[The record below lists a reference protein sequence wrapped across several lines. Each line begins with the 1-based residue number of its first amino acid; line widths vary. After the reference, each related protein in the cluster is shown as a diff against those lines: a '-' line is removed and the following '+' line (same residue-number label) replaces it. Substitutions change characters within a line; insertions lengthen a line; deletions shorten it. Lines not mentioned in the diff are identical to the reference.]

1 MYTFKDLVEIMEK
14 LRSKNGC
21 PWDRE
26 QTHDTLL
33 PYLLEETY
41 EFIDSVKNKDFKNMK
56 EELGDILLQVVFH
69 SQIAKEN
76 GKFTVDEV
84 IDEICRKLIFRHP
97 HVFGERK
104 DISSSEDVL
113 KNWDEFKKAEGK
125 KRNSVLD
132 GIPQSMPPI
141 ERAFKLQKKAAKV
154 GFDWEKKEQVIE
166 KVEEEWN
173 ELKEAIKNGNQ
184 ENIEEELGDLLFAIV
199 NLSRFLNVDPAIA
212 LHRTNQK
219 FIKRFKEMERKAK
232 IEGNS
237 LEKMSLEEMDKLWE
251 TVKKEERDVN
261 I

>member
-1 MYTFKDLVEIMEK
+1 MYTFEDLVKIMEK
-14 LRSKNGC
+14 LRSDDGC

-26 QTHDTLL
+26 QTHESLL

-41 EFIDSVKNKDFKNMK
+41 EFIDSVKSKDFKNMK

-69 SQIAKEN
+69 SQIAKEHS
-76 GKFTVDEV
+76 KFTIDEV
-84 IDEICRKLIFRHP
+84 VDEICRKLIFRHP

-104 DISSSEDVL
+104 DINSSEDVL

-125 KRNSVLD
+125 HGDSILD
-132 GIPQSMPPI
+132 GVPKSMPPI
-141 ERAFKLQKKAAKV
+141 ERALKLQKKAAKV
-154 GFDWEKKEQVIE
+154 GFDWKRKEQVME

-173 ELKEAIKNGNQ
+173 ELKEAVKS
-184 ENIEEELGDLLFAIV
+184 ENREKIEEELGDLLFAIV

-219 FIKRFKEMERKAK
+219 FVKRFKEMERKAK
-232 IEGNS
+232 IEGSS
-237 LEKMSLEEMDKLWE
+237 LEKMNLEEMDKLWE
-251 TVKKEERDVN
+251 SVKKEERDVN